1 MRLKRGG
8 GDGKGGR
15 PVLYFTGA
23 VKFRIWFSPP
33 PFPGATELLRWWW
46 WCEQKFIPGG
56 GFGISKEL
64 VGVSSSTGLKCQI
77 AWVRW
82 RESDSGQ
89 NWPKEEVALK
99 INFFKALFVRL
110 G

>member
-8 GDGKGGR
+8 GGNGKGGR

-33 PFPGATELLRWWW
+33 PLPRSHGIATVVVVVRTEIYTRWWV
-46 WCEQKFIPGG
+46 QNIQR
-56 GFGISKEL
+56 
-64 VGVSSSTGLKCQI
+64 GVSSSTGLKCQI